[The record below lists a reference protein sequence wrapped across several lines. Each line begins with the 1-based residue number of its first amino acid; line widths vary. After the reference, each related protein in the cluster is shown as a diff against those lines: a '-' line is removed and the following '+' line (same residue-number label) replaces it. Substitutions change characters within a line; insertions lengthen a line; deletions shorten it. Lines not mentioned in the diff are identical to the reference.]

1 MPWCWIQALEHPKG
15 EIPREIRDL
24 IPAEGMGGCSF
35 IRDTGRGQGWVERA
49 QTLPSWAGPVGG
61 EASSSH
67 SLFPPRNSCSTSS
80 PCFRYRGGVYSQQ
93 TGASCL
99 IPARQ
104 SSPRRAPAN
113 IHALRE
119 ICWEYLRFPSG
130 ASARGSDSLCL
141 ISGYRGSLICTDL
154 RGMSGSF
161 SELLFLAAPSSLLG
175 SSWCLLKCWTIISP

>member
-1 MPWCWIQALEHPKG
+1 
-15 EIPREIRDL
+15 
-24 IPAEGMGGCSF
+24 MGGCSF

-49 QTLPSWAGPVGG
+49 QTLPGWAGPVGG

-104 SSPRRAPAN
+104 SSPRRAPVN

-154 RGMSGSF
+154 RGMSGLF
-161 SELLFLAAPSSLLG
+161 SELLFLAAPSSLVGKLLVFVEVLDNHLSLKNLPVSADLG
-175 SSWCLLKCWTIISP
+175 VEKKWCFLRF